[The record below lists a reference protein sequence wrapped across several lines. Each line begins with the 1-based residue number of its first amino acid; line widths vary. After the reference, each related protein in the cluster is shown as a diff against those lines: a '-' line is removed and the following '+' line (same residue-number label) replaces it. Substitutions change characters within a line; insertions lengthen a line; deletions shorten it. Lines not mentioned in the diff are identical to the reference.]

1 MDETSKIYQF
11 GGSGTLDPNLILAM
25 NGGGGFGGGMNN
37 PFWALI
43 LLAFLRNVGWNGND
57 AEESGIDRKG
67 EEFQYLSGE
76 IFRQSYPVAKMFICG
91 GCRRGRR

>member
-1 MDETSKIYQF
+1 MKKSEIFDIILEKIC
-11 GGSGTLDPNLILAM
+11 
-25 NGGGGFGGGMNN
+25 
-37 PFWALI
+37 
-43 LLAFLRNVGWNGND
+43 
-57 AEESGIDRKG
+57 ESGIDRKG